1 MGTGWARASLLRCAF
16 QVDELERKVKL
27 QQDQLFLTRQELT
40 NTSAELKMRAM
51 QAEGGRTQACD
62 RGAGHGS
69 PGVGADGEPRPRG
82 RTEEPRGGGG
92 RGASGTR
99 GPWGPPLRFPLGF
112 QSAWNWRRRGPGRAW
127 RTRSSCASK
136 RCLVSCVI
144 WSLPPHCPPGAFAHL
159 SVARRPLTSLWV
171 PGGSSPPAPGPR
183 PRTPAAL
190 GLWRRL
196 PCASCHSAC
205 GTGMCPR
212 SHLRQPLGR
221 NGVPKIRLPPRV
233 RIP

>member
-1 MGTGWARASLLRCAF
+1 MGTGWARASLPRCAF
-16 QVDELERKVKL
+16 QVDELERKVKS

-62 RGAGHGS
+62 RGAGQRS
-69 PGVGADGEPRPRG
+69 PGAGADGEPRAQGAPGDPLCAFPWASRAPG
-82 RTEEPRGGGG
+82 TGEEEVPAEPGGLGAAALQ
-92 RGASGTR
+92 RGAS
-99 GPWGPPLRFPLGF
+99 
-112 QSAWNWRRRGPGRAW
+112 
-127 RTRSSCASK
+127 
-136 RCLVSCVI
+136 I

-159 SVARRPLTSLWV
+159 SVARQPLTSLWV

-221 NGVPKIRLPPRV
+221 NGVPKICLPPRV